1 MMTTTPICGPMAS
14 CLPIHRRK
22 LGSRE
27 ESPGRPGHLVGEIST
42 QRFDHPFFARMW
54 TMKPARE
61 SQALRDLRQENL
73 AGLSGRALEV
83 VAGTGTNFGF
93 YPDTVREVIALEPE
107 PRLFA
112 KAIYAPAQQPCQ

>member
-1 MMTTTPICGPMAS
+1 
-14 CLPIHRRK
+14 
-22 LGSRE
+22 
-27 ESPGRPGHLVGEIST
+27 
-42 QRFDHPFFARMW
+42 
-54 TMKPARE
+54 MKPARE